1 MAAPGRAG
9 NVIKP
14 GMATAK
20 MANIHKIEGFF
31 PPGVMAWQTTRQGGV
46 SAAPF
51 NQFNLA
57 THVGDAPQAVIDNRR
72 RLAQLVGG
80 EPVWLDQVHGCGVLD
95 IDRAMKGQETRGD
108 TDIEP
113 PTADAAFTS
122 QAGPICAVMTAD
134 CLPVLIARGDGLQVA
149 AAHAGWRGLCAG
161 VIESTVQAMLAE
173 GKKLGLPTPETLY
186 FWLGPA
192 IGQAAFEVGPEVY
205 QAFVAQ
211 NSAAAKAFRPHDQ
224 ADRWLASLPVLAQIR
239 IHDMAAGAGLPEQG
253 TQAEGWSG
261 QVLIHDSGVCVH
273 TQADEYFSYRR
284 DRITGRM
291 ASLICRT
298 TI

>member
-1 MAAPGRAG
+1 M
-9 NVIKP
+9 
-14 GMATAK
+14 T
-20 MANIHKIEGFF
+20 NIHKIEGFF
-31 PPGVMAWQTTRQGGV
+31 PPEVMAWQTTRQGGA
-46 SAAPF
+46 SATPF
-51 NQFNLA
+51 DQFNLA
-57 THVGDAPQAVIDNRR
+57 THVGDAPQAVIDNRKM
-72 RLAQLVGG
+72 LAQYLGG

-95 IDRAMKGQETRGD
+95 IDQAMKGQETGGS
-108 TDIEP
+108 TNISQP

-161 VIESTVQAMLAE
+161 VIENTVNAMLAK
-173 GKKLGLPTPETLY
+173 GKALGLPAPETLY

-224 ADRWLASLPVLAQIR
+224 ADKWLASLSMLAK
-239 IHDMAAGAGLPEQG
+239 IHIHAMAAGGPPGQGDQAG
-253 TQAEGWSG
+253 GWSG

-291 ASLICRT
+291 ASLICRS